1 MTCFL
6 TRLLGL
12 IIGIEVISLSF
23 IYFYISAINTP
34 LDLSNIDTN
43 NMQVN
48 TVVSG
53 SGVMSGTIFFGL
65 IIGMIICLYYWFK
78 PCMIRSNHDKP
89 D

>member
-12 IIGIEVISLSF
+12 IIGIEVISLPF
-23 IYFYISAINTP
+23 VCFYIVAINTP
-34 LDLSNIDTN
+34 PDLSNIN
-43 NMQVN
+43 AQVQVN

-53 SGVMSGTIFFGL
+53 TGVMSGIIFYGL

-78 PCMIRSNHDKP
+78 PCMIEVKNE
-89 D
+89 